1 MSHTKI
7 TLPPHL
13 ARMTP
18 EEREAYMEVQANNLG
33 AFVQNTINTTIEH
46 SPAGEYIVQLN
57 VDTVPIP
64 DRATCS
70 VRMEVHVDI
79 IYEFEPRLLDGTIAP
94 VMIERSWD
102 SIVFFMRKPI
112 MMGEKEG
119 DALFLGEVPET
130 EGGRWFDAG
139 RRTRV
144 KVVDSET
151 GEIRDL

>member
-1 MSHTKI
+1 MSNNKV

-33 AFVQNTINTTIEH
+33 AFVQNNINTTIEA
-46 SPAGEYIVQLN
+46 SPAGEYILQLGVQ
-57 VDTVPIP
+57 TVPIL

-94 VMIERSWD
+94 VMMQRSWD
-102 SIVFFMRKPI
+102 SIKFFMRKPV

-119 DALFLGEVPET
+119 DAVFMGEVPET

-139 RRTRV
+139 RRQRV
-144 KVVDSET
+144 QVIDRET